1 MIVDLD
7 KKSTHICI
15 VGGGSAGWM
24 AALWVKQFYPTV
36 TITVIESSEI
46 GILGAG
52 EGTTPQFL
60 NFFEQVNIGFVDIV
74 KYAGGTIKNGIKF
87 TNWGAESYYHSFG
100 DIEDVSFTKNFTVG
114 NTNISLLALEQIGNG
129 ENLNKI
135 CFSSLVSE
143 KNSVKQLIIPVFRQ
157 KNLNDPS
164 SHFGKLGENSLHFNA
179 KMLADLFKKIGK
191 IRGINTIDGKVL
203 NYFTDTKGYISSIQ
217 LEDGKSLPVDF
228 VFDCTGLSR
237 KIIGEFY
244 KTKFKSYKDYL
255 PVNRAIP
262 FIQKIKEEDEVIP
275 PYTEAIAMKNGW
287 CWKIPAGDRFGCGYV
302 FDKNRISDDEAKKE
316 IDELT
321 GIDNEIKKVFSFE
334 AGVYEQ
340 SWVKNC
346 ISLGLSS
353 GFIEP
358 LEATSIWVTI
368 MSLRNFNIF
377 IKGVTHRDEASINF
391 YNENINKLNYEI
403 LNFVYFHY
411 LTRRNDTDFWKN
423 FYEDNKTPSI
433 VSELISNDCDPMFF
447 GLVQKVKYFE
457 MHSWSQVGAGVKFF
471 NKEKVNDTFNALV
484 SGRARD
490 EYIFKKQVH
499 LDNIK
504 VVSSGVIDHKSYLN
518 FIS

>member
-7 KKSTHICI
+7 KKNTHVCV

-24 AALWVKQFYPTV
+24 AALWFKQFYPEV

-60 NFFEQVNIGFVDIV
+60 NFLEQINISFTDIV

-87 TNWGAESYYHSFG
+87 TNWGKNNYYHSFV
-100 DIEDVSFTKNFTVG
+100 DMDDLSFMRNFQIG
-114 NTNISLLALEQIGNG
+114 NTNLSLLALEQIGNG
-129 ENLNKI
+129 ETLDNV
-135 CFSSLVSE
+135 CFSALASN
-143 KNSVKQLIIPVFRQ
+143 KDSVKKLIIPVFSQ

-164 SHFGKLGENSLHFNA
+164 THFGKLGEFSLHFNA
-179 KMLADLFKKIGK
+179 SMLAELFKKVGK
-191 IRGINTIDGKVL
+191 IRGIEVIDGKVL
-203 NYFTDTKGYISSIQ
+203 DYNTDDNGYINSLV
-217 LEDGKSLPVDF
+217 LEDGKSLPVNF
-228 VFDCTGLSR
+228 VFDCTGFSR
-237 KIIGEFY
+237 KIVGGFY

-262 FIQKIKEEDEVIP
+262 FIKKINDEEETIP
-275 PYTEAIAMKNGW
+275 PYTEAIALKNGW
-287 CWKIPAGDRFGCGYV
+287 SWKIPAGNRFGCGYV

-321 GIDNEIKKVFSFE
+321 GTNNEIKKVFSFE
-334 AGVYEQ
+334 AGVYEK

-368 MSLRNFNIF
+368 TSLRNMNNF
-377 IKGVTHRDEASINF
+377 IKGITHRDENSIKL
-391 YNENINKLNYEI
+391 YNYNINNLNYEV

-411 LTRRNDTDFWKN
+411 LTRRQDTDFWKN

-433 VSELISNDCDPMFF
+433 VEDLINNDCDPMFF
-447 GLVQKVKYFE
+447 ALNNKIKYFE
-457 MHSWSQVGAGVKFF
+457 SMSWFQVGAGIEFF
-471 NKEKVNDTFNALV
+471 NKDKVKDTFNALV
-484 SGRARD
+484 SGRTKD
-490 EYIFKKQVH
+490 MYIHKKQVH
-499 LDNIK
+499 LNNIK
-504 VVSSGVIDHKSYLN
+504 VVTSGIIDHKSYLN